1 MALPLKLEYALNAKL
16 AKPVPV
22 ALRTRGKICPGSRQ
36 LAHNIVLQS
45 LLQKSQKEMCE
56 QDYSPSAELISLI
69 LNLLEA
75 KLIRNRTLI
84 SLVKLWKKA
93 HTEILPGLPRSLI
106 NGFDKRLV

>member
-16 AKPVPV
+16 A
-22 ALRTRGKICPGSRQ
+22 LRTRGKICPGSRQ
-36 LAHNIVLQS
+36 LTHSIVLQS
-45 LLQKSQKEMCE
+45 LLEKPQKEMCE

-84 SLVKLWKKA
+84 SLVKLWKSS
-93 HTEILPGLPRSLI
+93 HGEILPGLPRSLI

>member
-36 LAHNIVLQS
+36 LAHSIVLQS

-69 LNLLEA
+69 LNWLEE

-84 SLVKLWKKA
+84 SLVNCGRKLTRKSYPVSRA
-93 HTEILPGLPRSLI
+93 R
-106 NGFDKRLV
+106 F